1 MAANGN
7 ERARLL
13 ARRLVLTSLLLLVIA
28 STAAALWSS
37 HESPSFILAAMLLVP
52 LLLPLVG
59 IVRGNRRTHAWATLC
74 VLPGFV
80 YGTTEVVANPDV
92 RPLAALVLGSGL
104 VFFCALI
111 AYLRV
116 TRPGPPTQPVL
127 TP

>member
-13 ARRLVLTSLLLLVIA
+13 ARRFVLASLFLLVIA
-28 STAAALWSS
+28 SAAAALWSS
-37 HESPSFILAAMLLVP
+37 HGSPSAILAAMLLVP

-59 IVRGNRRTHAWATLC
+59 IVRGDRRTHAWATLC

-80 YGTTEVVANPDV
+80 YGLTEVVANPGV
-92 RPLAALVLGSGL
+92 RPLAGLTLAASL